1 MAKPGIDIESMQANA
16 GEVAALL
23 KMLSNRN
30 RLLVLCALV
39 TRDHTAGELEAL
51 TGLSQPAISQH
62 LAKLRNT
69 HIVTTRKDAQRV
81 IYSLEEPNVRI
92 LIETLHAIYCPDL

>member
-1 MAKPGIDIESMQANA
+1 MTGMDLEAMQASA
-16 GEVAALL
+16 GEVADML

-39 TRDHTAGELEAL
+39 TRDHTAGELEEL

-69 HIVTTRKDAQRV
+69 GIVNTRKDAQRV
-81 IYSLEEPNVRI
+81 IYALDEPGVRAV
-92 LIETLHAIYCPDL
+92 IEVLHRHYCPEL